1 MGLIESGK
9 PFKRGLLVFS
19 ERETPSAK
27 GSSAGLE
34 KANNHVVSCLWKE
47 PHIKDHTRVVSGS
60 WGNPQLITSKKM
72 GTSVLHPQGAKSF
85 QQLVNLEEVLNLQ
98 MRLWSQTTL

>member
-9 PFKRGLLVFS
+9 PFKRGLPVFS

-34 KANNHVVSCLWKE
+34 KANSHVVNCLWKE
-47 PHIKDHTRVVSGS
+47 PYVKDRTKVVSGS
-60 WGNPQLITSKKM
+60 WGNPQLITSKNFSS
-72 GTSVLHPQGAKSF
+72 TSSGS
-85 QQLVNLEEVLNLQ
+85 
-98 MRLWSQTTL
+98 